1 MLTDLTIALVY
12 TNLKVTEAIQG
23 TGGGGIINMTE
34 IIVSDLVPLAE
45 RGLCQ
50 GILGLVWSLAA
61 GIGPP
66 IVGRTLLSRIQF
78 AY

>member
-1 MLTDLTIALVY
+1 MIVIVY
-12 TNLKVTEAIQG
+12 ANLKVTEAIQG
-23 TGGGGIINMTE
+23 MGGGGIINMTE

-45 RGLCQ
+45 RGLYQ

-66 IVGRTLLSRIQF
+66 IVSRIISLRIQF

>member
-1 MLTDLTIALVY
+1 MIVIVY
-12 TNLKVTEAIQG
+12 ANLKVTEAIQG
-23 TGGGGIINMTE
+23 MGGGGIINMTE

-45 RGLCQ
+45 RGLYQ

>member
-1 MLTDLTIALVY
+1 MVLVY
-12 TNLKVTEAIQG
+12 ANLEVMEAIQG
-23 TGGGGIINMTE
+23 MGGGGIINMTE
-34 IIVSDLVPLAE
+34 IIVSDLVPLAK
-45 RGLCQ
+45 RGLYQ

-66 IVGRTLLSRIQF
+66 IVSRTVSSRIQF